1 MIVEKAPPSRK
12 PKRPFYSNNMDTTI
26 MTFLTIVPQAVAP
39 IVLEQNSCFPQELEI
54 DGVADKEFG
63 TLYRVWLDYRLIG
76 SFYQNLE
83 GKWIAQPVSGVVNG
97 GLSTDIQAI
106 LIILFVTGNLTGTYV

>member
-1 MIVEKAPPSRK
+1 
-12 PKRPFYSNNMDTTI
+12 
-26 MTFLTIVPQAVAP
+26 MTFSTSERSAIAP
-39 IVLEQNSCFPQELEI
+39 IVLEQDSCFPQELEI

-76 SFYQNLE
+76 SFYQDGN
-83 GKWIAQPVSGVVNG
+83 GKWIAQPTSGVVDG
-97 GLSTDIQAI
+97 GFSTDTQAI